1 MNKVLAVLI
10 LICIGYSPGVT
21 QEEYNGLILEDE
33 NFDTVALSSVQNE
46 RGSLPLLMDLR
57 PFCPAAGDQGQQ
69 PSCVAWTIANA
80 LTITRAV
87 KMEVKS
93 TQRKQEMAHSVAYI
107 YNQIK
112 HQGDC
117 LKGATFSAGLS
128 LLKTKGDCLA
138 KNLAY
143 DQTQCH
149 ELPKRIHHQQAAKYR
164 IANYYKLFDK
174 TSTPDRKVSA
184 ILSAIA
190 NKQAVI
196 LGLKVPFGLRR
207 RVPQNAEEWRPETHH
222 AMLAV
227 GYNDLTET
235 ITLMNSYG
243 PDWGKEGFC
252 EIDYHSLGANVV
264 YAYVIE
270 LGQEFGRS
278 MAR

>member
-1 MNKVLAVLI
+1 MNKVFAISI
-10 LICIGYSPGVT
+10 LICFGSFSSFA

-33 NFDTVALSSVQNE
+33 NFDTLPLSPFQSE
-46 RGSLPLLMDLR
+46 RGTLPLLMDLK

-80 LTITRAV
+80 LTVIRAV
-87 KMEVKS
+87 KAAERS
-93 TQRKQEMAHSVAYI
+93 TQGKQAMAHSVAYI

-128 LLKTKGDCLA
+128 LLKTRGDCLA
-138 KNLAY
+138 KDLAY

-149 ELPKRIHHQQAAKYR
+149 ELPSSVHHQQAAKYR

-174 TSTPDRKVSA
+174 TSTTDEKVST
-184 ILSAIA
+184 ILTAIA
-190 NKQAVI
+190 NQQPVI

-207 RVPQNAEEWRPETHH
+207 RVPRNAEEWKPETHH

-243 PDWGKEGFC
+243 PNWGKEGFC
-252 EIDYHSLGANVV
+252 EIDYHSLGTNVV

-270 LGQEFGRS
+270 IGQDFGRS